1 VDINYWNIKFK
12 DLIAAQNAQQILTA
26 DEADGFIG
34 DPRIVLAAGA
44 PNEVCEITG
53 RWKPGQGPR
62 PANCMSGNDILQFT
76 TTYVNQGFLYTNGVD
91 YDFKYRVKWERA
103 GLQFPLRLYGT
114 YTHEYLMQQGGV
126 LYNGVGKYNDSTFG
140 VPIPH
145 YTANLQVG
153 VIGGNHSLLATVR
166 YLPPMTLQVPNP
178 ATNAGTQSFS
188 FTTLDLL
195 YRYQMPWNSASS
207 VTAAIMNVT
216 NAEDP
221 IAGGSQLTTFPN
233 TYNFLGRVFRVGV
246 DYKF

>member
-1 VDINYWNIKFK
+1 MRRTGSS
-12 DLIAAQNAQQILTA
+12 A
-26 DEADGFIG
+26 

-53 RWKPGQGPR
+53 RWKRARARDRRTACPETTF
-62 PANCMSGNDILQFT
+62 LQFT

-91 YDFKYRVKWERA
+91 YDFKYRVKWERV

-140 VPIPH
+140 VPIPR

-153 VIGGNHSLLATVR
+153 VISGNHSLLATVR

-195 YRYQMPWNSASS
+195 YRYQMPWSSASS